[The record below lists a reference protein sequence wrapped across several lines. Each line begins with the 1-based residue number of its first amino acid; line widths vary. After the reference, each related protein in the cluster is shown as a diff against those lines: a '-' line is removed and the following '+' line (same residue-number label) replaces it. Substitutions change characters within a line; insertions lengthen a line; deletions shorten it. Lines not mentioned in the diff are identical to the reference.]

1 MNPVPHQT
9 QSLWMQSGTI
19 ADSGTL
25 RNNIDSDV
33 CVIGAGIAGLT
44 TAYLL
49 LLEGRTVVVL
59 DDGPV
64 GGGQTERTTAHL
76 SNAIDD
82 RYFKIAQL
90 HGEEGSRLAASSHTL
105 AIDRV
110 EQIVLA
116 EDIECDFER
125 LDGFLF
131 GSPDKAS
138 LLDRELKAV
147 HKAGLVGVEFVAQSP
162 LAKFETGP
170 CLRFPGQAQ
179 FHPRKYHLLAMHTK
193 QAAYITYVLA
203 FAVPRGSVTKAL
215 YWDTDEPYHYVRL
228 HSSRHKDTHA
238 QELPNTESF
247 DILIV
252 GGEDHKTG
260 QADDAEERYNRLET
274 WARERFPIEGKRRYH
289 WSGQVMETIDG
300 LAFIGR
306 NPLDESNVYIA
317 TGDSGQGMT
326 HGTIAGILLTDLII
340 GRTNPWETLYAPSR
354 KTLLA
359 ADKFLEENINVALQ
373 YGSWITGGDLANSDS
388 IASGSGA
395 VIRNGL
401 SKVAAYRD
409 ENGILY
415 EYSAT
420 DLNIEP
426 LWLVCGRVVQEMK
439 VAQMS
444 KLETLSDAFYAE
456 LQDVYSAEQ
465 QLVKA
470 LPKMA
475 KNSSSEKLVKAFED
489 HLEQTNKQVER
500 VVKSFEETGKAAKA
514 KKCEA
519 MAGLVLEAEEML
531 DESADPLVKD
541 AILIA
546 LAQKIEHYE
555 IATYGTL
562 CTWADCLGYK
572 SAKKLLG
579 QNLDEEEKADKLLTT
594 LSKLTNEAANA

>member
-179 FHPRKYHLLAMHTK
+179 FHPRKYLAGLTQAVLRRGGQVFSATHVTEIERQKIAIVKTEGGPSVCADSVVVATNTPFNDLLTMHTK

-306 NPLDESNVYIA
+306 NPLDENNIYIA

-340 GRTNPWETLYAPSR
+340 GRTNSWETIYAPSR

-359 ADKFLEENINVALQ
+359 VDKYLEENINVALQ
-373 YGSWITGGDLANSDS
+373 YGSWITGGDLATTDS

-395 VIRNGL
+395 ILRNGL
-401 SKVAAYRD
+401 SKIAAYRD
-409 ENGILY
+409 ENGMLY
-415 EYSAT
+415 EYSAICPHLGCIVEWNQNEKT
-420 DLNIEP
+420 WDCPCHGSRFDQHGHLLNGPANCDLHA
-426 LWLVCGRVVQEMK
+426 V
-439 VAQMS
+439 S
-444 KLETLSDAFYAE
+444 TLSA
-456 LQDVYSAEQ
+456 SA
-465 QLVKA
+465 
-470 LPKMA
+470 
-475 KNSSSEKLVKAFED
+475 
-489 HLEQTNKQVER
+489 NKQPASDLSQPEN
-500 VVKSFEETGKAAKA
+500 AK
-514 KKCEA
+514 
-519 MAGLVLEAEEML
+519 
-531 DESADPLVKD
+531 
-541 AILIA
+541 
-546 LAQKIEHYE
+546 
-555 IATYGTL
+555 T
-562 CTWADCLGYK
+562 
-572 SAKKLLG
+572 
-579 QNLDEEEKADKLLTT
+579 
-594 LSKLTNEAANA
+594 